1 MPLNCAIITDS
12 ESKGDEIRNLVQSP
26 RIRIVGDSY
35 KFGDDFSNYF
45 PLDVVIVSIAE
56 ACAVTSVIE
65 TISRIMP
72 TAKIICIFT
81 SSFST
86 SWLFYNTIRQ
96 MVYRSIPESEIS
108 SIPEHL
114 EEIYSEI
121 YREVR
126 RIISKG
132 SFNEVELAVLKLLQ
146 QDLQA
151 EEIANNLNL
160 SIRSIRRLMSECAV
174 KLSCST
180 KGLGVFSIRALG
192 DLTDLY

>member
-12 ESKGDEIRNLVQSP
+12 ESKGDEIRNLLQSP
-26 RIRIVGDSY
+26 RIRIVGSY
-35 KFGDDFSNYF
+35 KFDANFSNYF
-45 PLDVVIVSIAE
+45 PLDVVIVAITE
-56 ACAVTSVIE
+56 ACAVTSIME
-65 TISRIMP
+65 SISRIMP

-81 SSFST
+81 SSLSS

-96 MVYRSIPESEIS
+96 MAYRTMPENEIS
-108 SIPEHL
+108 SISEHL

-132 SFNEVELAVLKLLQ
+132 TFSEVELDVLKLLQ
-146 QDLQA
+146 QDVQA

-160 SIRSIRRLMSECAV
+160 SIRSIRRIMSECAA